1 LADKDVDMIR
11 TVRLLVVAFIS
22 TALLV
27 VSSLSE
33 GADTTLSTQWKITSI
48 KLCRNPGGG
57 LVSNVDA
64 IGNYPVYS
72 FFIPRPVWTVNGS
85 VVESQPIYEH
95 GRLISFELFNAAA
108 YLKSGV
114 KNTIKFSLPDQ
125 NASKVFLFDETRPA
139 AGGCYEFF

>member
-1 LADKDVDMIR
+1 MMRSAR
-11 TVRLLVVAFIS
+11 FLVVAFIS
-22 TALLV
+22 TALLA

-33 GADTTLSTQWKITSI
+33 GADSTLSTQWKITSV
-48 KLCRNPGGG
+48 KLCRNRGGS
-57 LVSNVDA
+57 LSSNVDA

-85 VVESQPIYEH
+85 VVESQPIYER

-108 YLKSGV
+108 YLKTGA

-139 AGGCYEFF
+139 AGECYEFF